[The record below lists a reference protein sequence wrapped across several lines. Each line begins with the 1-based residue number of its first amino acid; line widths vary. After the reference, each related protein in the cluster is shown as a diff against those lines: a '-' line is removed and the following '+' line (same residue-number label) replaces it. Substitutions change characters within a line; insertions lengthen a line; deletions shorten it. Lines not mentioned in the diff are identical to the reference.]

1 MNHENKLRIKTI
13 QEMLLQFASN
23 NFQYRIERSGHNDE
37 IEGLVVTLNML
48 AEELGDS
55 IVHDG
60 LRNKDSEILDIVQMS
75 FILDK
80 NDLIRHASQKG
91 LEILDIDW
99 KEGDK
104 RTFVEFMN
112 NRSKKTWK
120 EFRSLG
126 EGAPFD
132 MDMVLSFKTKS
143 HLILPKKMYVSRMVG
158 NSNNEEL
165 TLVTLIHHTTHQKK
179 LQEELR
185 AKVMKSKKIMDI
197 HIENTTFENPKRSV
211 SLTQEDIRQIRKARE
226 LISKYPEKSY
236 SPIRDLA
243 AMFGT
248 NEFKL
253 KYGFRVLYGIT
264 VYKFHTDARLRKAQ
278 MMVQYSDIAIK
289 NIAYRT
295 GFKSL
300 AHFSRTFKKKFGY
313 TPTDLRRSL
322 IFKDL

>member
-1 MNHENKLRIKTI
+1 MNHENKLRISAI
-13 QEMLLQFASN
+13 HQMLLQLASS
-23 NFQYRIERSGHNDE
+23 NFQYRIERSEHNDE

-55 IVHDG
+55 IVHEG

-80 NDLIRHASQKG
+80 NDLIWHASQKG

-99 KEGDK
+99 KDGDK
-104 RTFVEFMN
+104 RAFIEFLN
-112 NRSKKTWK
+112 NGSKKTWK

-132 MDMVLSFKTKS
+132 MDMVLSLKTKS

-158 NSNNEEL
+158 NSDNEEL
-165 TLVTLIHHTTHQKK
+165 TVVTLIHHTTHQQK
-179 LQEELR
+179 LQDELR
-185 AKVMKSKKIMDI
+185 DKVMKSKKIVEI
-197 HIENTTFENPKRSV
+197 QIEKTKFENPKRSV
-211 SLTQEDIRQIRKARE
+211 ALTQEDIRQIRKARE

-236 SPIRDLA
+236 SPIRGLA
-243 AMFGT
+243 AKFGM

-253 KYGFRVLYGIT
+253 KYGFRVLYGVT

-278 MMVQYSDIAIK
+278 LMVQYSDIAIK

-295 GFKSL
+295 GYKSP
-300 AHFSRTFKKKFGY
+300 AHFSRTFKNKYGFS
-313 TPTDLRRSL
+313 PSELR
-322 IFKDL
+322 KN